1 MPRKRKPVEGENGL
15 GTRCIHAGSAVPP
28 SPDII
33 AQIRYWHRQR
43 CFAMEQRKRI
53 DLALGSFLRL
63 MLGWS
68 KDKPESERKAIAS
81 RAAALI
87 ASEEQHEWTAIIGA
101 SQAGRLPFDKIE
113 ARAIKEM
120 IALAKTL
127 PAWAA
132 FGEDVRGF
140 GAASLAV
147 IVAEAGGLSNYS
159 NPSKLWKRMGL
170 AVMGDVRQGGLS
182 KGAGAEAW
190 IEHGYNRLRRSRM
203 WNIGDALIKG
213 NKTGE
218 YRAIYLARKEYELA
232 RDPQMKPIKAH
243 RRAQRY
249 MEKRLLRNLWQA
261 WRRAEKNMEPTRAA
275 PAALSSAQAE
285 RSANSGVISSGVLP
299 DASIR
304 QTENRMTPEEPTS
317 GGRSAKRNMK
327 PSGPLPNASI
337 D

>member
-1 MPRKRKPVEGENGL
+1 MPRKRKTVEGVNGQASPVENDHKQ
-15 GTRCIHAGSAVPP
+15 RAIP
-28 SPDII
+28 SSSDTI

-68 KDKPESERKAIAS
+68 KDKPEAERKIIAGQ
-81 RAAALI
+81 AVALI
-87 ASEEQHEWTAIIGA
+87 LSEEQHEWSAIITA
-101 SQAGRLPFDKIE
+101 SQAARLPFDKIE

-120 IALAKTL
+120 TALAKSL

-147 IVAEAGGLSNYS
+147 IVAEAGDLSNYA
-159 NPSKLWKRMGL
+159 NPGKLWKRMGL
-170 AVMGDVRQGGLS
+170 AVMGD
-182 KGAGAEAW
+182 
-190 IEHGYNRLRRSRM
+190 GYNPLRRSRM

-232 RDPQMKPIKAH
+232 RDHEMKPIKAH

-261 WRRAEKNMEPTRAA
+261 WRRAQHSVTSKICV
-275 PAALSSAQAE
+275 PAAIHSAQAE
-285 RSANSGVISSGVLP
+285 RSACNEVLP
-299 DASIR
+299 SVHVPSASI
-304 QTENRMTPEEPTS
+304 
-317 GGRSAKRNMK
+317 A
-327 PSGPLPNASI
+327 
-337 D
+337 